1 MRWRL
6 ATSCSCVNGIAFS
19 GVVAYRA
26 LHARTESRRVA
37 RCGSAPGSNA
47 LYRNPLAYRSRCTRL
62 KAAPADYLPGV
73 CEVARRV
80 LRHGPPSGS
89 SPRAGCAR
97 HMKRTKKAA
106 PKSGFVV
113 HEDHRFHA
121 RPRGQTVLRR
131 ANGPRKPR
139 NWAGPRSSPTASRGG
154 CGWSANEGGPAK
166 RAAREAAL
174 KSSNAGQRRSH
185 EAQNAAPN
193 DAEEQDPSDERGLHA
208 RLLIWCRQ

>member
-1 MRWRL
+1 
-6 ATSCSCVNGIAFS
+6 
-19 GVVAYRA
+19 
-26 LHARTESRRVA
+26 
-37 RCGSAPGSNA
+37 
-47 LYRNPLAYRSRCTRL
+47 
-62 KAAPADYLPGV
+62 
-73 CEVARRV
+73 
-80 LRHGPPSGS
+80 
-89 SPRAGCAR
+89 
-97 HMKRTKKAA
+97 MKRTKKAA

-139 NWAGPRSSPTASRGG
+139 NWAGPRSSPTARRGG

-208 RLLIWCRQ
+208 RLLIWVSARKVTSASYDRLIGEIKRFDQHVVGHARIATHHLRADLVCPIVVSSGIIVFLAFADVLDSLITRRLSQ